1 MNREEEVWLLRKR
14 NSFFFEGG
22 RKNIG
27 SLVWMV
33 YKQSAYFL
41 TLRLKYENGLWGQ
54 RGNTERGRA
63 GRLEVDEDSSVVL
76 LCCVAGT
83 FQAS

>member
-1 MNREEEVWLLRKR
+1 MRM
-14 NSFFFEGG
+14 
-22 RKNIG
+22 G
-27 SLVWMV
+27 S
-33 YKQSAYFL
+33 
-41 TLRLKYENGLWGQ
+41 GGQ
-54 RGNTERGRA
+54 RGNKERGRA